1 MVEFSKFDRACHP
14 RLPLLAFKTACDV
27 DELNE
32 QISGQAELEEDEE
45 TCLGPWLG
53 HVGTDALPKRRCDS
67 D

>member
-27 DELNE
+27 NEVNE
-32 QISGQAELEEDEE
+32 QISGRAELEEDEE
-45 TCLGPWLG
+45 TSFGPWLG
-53 HVGTDALPKRRCDS
+53 HVGTDALQKRRCDS

>member
-1 MVEFSKFDRACHP
+1 MVEFSKFDRACHL

-32 QISGQAELEEDEE
+32 QISGRAELEEDEE
-45 TCLGPWLG
+45 TSLGPWLG
-53 HVGTDALPKRRCDS
+53 HVGTDALPKGRCDS